1 MAFCT
6 KCGTQINDDQKFC
19 PVCGEEVKQQQNEQ
33 TENKQTESNATT
45 VTPTTNQSSTGYF
58 TKEDAE
64 KNKMMAVLAY
74 ILFLIPL
81 LAAKESPFAKY
92 HTNQGLVL
100 FIGGVIVS
108 ILGSVIPF
116 LGWFVILP
124 IGGILVTV
132 LCVMGILNALKGEA
146 KPLPIIG
153 KIKILK

>member
-1 MAFCT
+1 MVICT
-6 KCGTQINDDQKFC
+6 KCGTQVNDDQKFC
-19 PVCGEEVKQQQNEQ
+19 PVCGEEVKQLQNEQ
-33 TENKQTESNATT
+33 TENNQTADEAAAVTATQN
-45 VTPTTNQSSTGYF
+45 TNSF
-58 TKEDAE
+58 TKEDVE

-81 LAAKESPFAKY
+81 LAAKESPFAKF

-108 ILGSVIPF
+108 VLGSVVPF

-132 LCVMGILNALKGEA
+132 LCVIGIINALKGEA